1 VDSPEGLKLR
11 RRLADNTGYF
21 RDSLRAAGFDTLG
34 SETQIVPLAV
44 GDAGQTMTFSRLL
57 LERGLF
63 VQGIRPPTV
72 PAGTCRLRCTLM
84 ATHSRE
90 ELAQAVAT
98 IIEVGESLG
107 VVKPR
112 A

>member
-1 VDSPEGLKLR
+1 VDSPEGSDLR
-11 RRLADNTGYF
+11 RRLADNTTYF
-21 RDSLRAAGFDTLG
+21 RDSLRKAGFDTLG
-34 SETQIVPLAV
+34 SETQIVPIAV
-44 GDAGQTMTFSRLL
+44 GDAGLTMTFSRLL
-57 LERGLF
+57 LERGFF

-90 ELAQAVAT
+90 DLTQSVAA